1 MANKAE
7 ECRLR
12 ADQCEQVSKA
22 AINPTERRIY
32 SELARQ
38 WRQMAAQAEVLEE
51 RRVERLERLERLE
64 QQGGSPKRLE

>member
-12 ADQCEQVSKA
+12 AEQCEQTAKA
-22 AINPTERRIY
+22 ATNPTEQHIY
-32 SELARQ
+32 AELARQ
-38 WRQMAAQAEVLEE
+38 WRKMAAQAEVLEQ

-64 QQGGSPKRLE
+64 QQGARTPSA